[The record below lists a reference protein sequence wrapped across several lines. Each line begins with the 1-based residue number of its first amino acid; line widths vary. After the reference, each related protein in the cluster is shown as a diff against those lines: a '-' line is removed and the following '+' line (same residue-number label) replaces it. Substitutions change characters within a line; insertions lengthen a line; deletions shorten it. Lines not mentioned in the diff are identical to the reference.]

1 MRTIANSWW
10 RCCFCVC
17 VFIWS
22 GAALAQTTSLNASV
36 SLVVVGD
43 IMLEGGPD
51 RAMRARRDPF
61 LDFAALFKSADV
73 RVGNLECVVST
84 VGSAEPDKPNTFRVH
99 PQRLK
104 YIARHFDAV
113 GLANNHSGDFGPKAF
128 ADMLGALK
136 RQGIGYYGGGMN
148 LQEAHTPLI
157 IERKGLRI
165 ALLGYDEFQPRSFEA
180 DHDRPGVAWSE
191 DEQVVRDIRLA
202 RTQWHA
208 DVVIPIMHW
217 GWENEPVANARQ
229 RQLARHMIRAGADAV
244 IGGHPHVTQDIVH
257 YRGKPIV
264 YSVGNFI
271 MKETDNANQR
281 LGWVL
286 RLELDRRGI
295 AALSTRVVRIDM
307 AGIPRMDGDAPSPCW
322 RRGYKELG
330 ACTEKP

>member
-1 MRTIANSWW
+1 MRMKSGW
-10 RCCFCVC
+10 RCGLWLAWCV
-17 VFIWS
+17 WS
-22 GAALAQTTSLNASV
+22 GAVMAQTTPPSASV

-43 IMLEGGPD
+43 IMFEGGPD

-61 LDFAALFKSADV
+61 LDFAGLFKSADV

-84 VGSAEPDKPNTFRVH
+84 VGTAEPDKPNTFRVH

-136 RQGIGYYGGGMN
+136 RHGIGYYGGGMN

-157 IERKGLRI
+157 IERKGVRI

-217 GWENEPVANARQ
+217 GWEEPVANARQ
-229 RQLARHMIRAGADAV
+229 RKLARLMVDAGADLV
-244 IGGHPHVTQDIVH
+244 IGGHPHQVQDTEQ
-257 YRGKPIV
+257 YKGKPIF
-264 YSVGNFI
+264 YSLGNFVFDGFPDAVNNI
-271 MKETDNANQR
+271 
-281 LGWVL
+281 GWAI
-286 RLELDRRGI
+286 RFELDKQGVRSWQVHTAKIDHQGLPHS
-295 AALSTRVVRIDM
+295 AAQVQRVNLR
-307 AGIPRMDGDAPSPCW
+307 
-322 RRGYKELG
+322 
-330 ACTEKP
+330 